1 MHYSNKNVIQKK
13 DKTHMKNK
21 SIAVNLNV
29 RVVMK
34 NKSLYTL
41 DELFNLNYE
50 RLIESLII
58 GKQRNCKSSPIT
70 FLFTALSK

>member
-1 MHYSNKNVIQKK
+1 
-13 DKTHMKNK
+13 MKNK

-29 RVVMK
+29 PVVMK
-34 NKSLYTL
+34 NQSVYTL

-58 GKQRNCKSSPIT
+58 CKQKSYNSSPIT
-70 FLFTALSK
+70 VLFTALS

>member
-1 MHYSNKNVIQKK
+1 MHYSNKNVIQKQ

-58 GKQRNCKSSPIT
+58 GKQRNCNSSPIT
-70 FLFTALSK
+70 F

>member
-1 MHYSNKNVIQKK
+1 
-13 DKTHMKNK
+13 MKNK

-29 RVVMK
+29 PVVMK
-34 NKSLYTL
+34 NQSVYTL

-58 GKQRNCKSSPIT
+58 CKQKSYNLSPIT
-70 FLFTALSK
+70 FLFTALS